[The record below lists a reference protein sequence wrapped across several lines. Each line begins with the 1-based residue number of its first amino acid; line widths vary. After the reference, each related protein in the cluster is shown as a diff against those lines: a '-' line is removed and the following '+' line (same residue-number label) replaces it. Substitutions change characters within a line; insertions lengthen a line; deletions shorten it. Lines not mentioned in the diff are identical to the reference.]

1 MIKLKDIIKEEVIK
15 PLIESAYDDDAD
27 KQGRDDGTSWMA
39 NSSAG
44 DYGAKYKGQIRYF
57 DDEDSAKAY
66 AKSGSKDSKGG
77 GDDDKKDKEDPG
89 KLSGSDFDRQADKE
103 EPKGVSNAET
113 LLSKVPDSYKEAQQ
127 MSPDELE
134 SLAKEL
140 DAEGEKVDKEVGKQ
154 VDVVNSIQPRPMA
167 LNKGGIT
174 LVLLPR
180 DKQPDKEAY
189 DKYQEANQK
198 LNDLKRDREKLHD
211 QSKRMMGIRD
221 DVINDQN
228 AEKAISN
235 LEKKESPDDI
245 INRFVDNYSD
255 VFYLEDGDDEH
266 EVSFSDL
273 SDGMQKKIKDAL
285 LKRLDAVGDALKDYD
300 ETDVAQDGTEAYKK
314 AQEAF
319 YDAQDKFGRGN
330 DMVRLAKDLDMDVSD
345 DKYDRLTYY

>member
-1 MIKLKDIIKEEVIK
+1 
-15 PLIESAYDDDAD
+15 
-27 KQGRDDGTSWMA
+27 
-39 NSSAG
+39 
-44 DYGAKYKGQIRYF
+44 
-57 DDEDSAKAY
+57 
-66 AKSGSKDSKGG
+66 
-77 GDDDKKDKEDPG
+77 
-89 KLSGSDFDRQADKE
+89 
-103 EPKGVSNAET
+103 
-113 LLSKVPDSYKEAQQ
+113 

-134 SLAKEL
+134 NLAKEL

-167 LNKGGIT
+167 LNQGGRT
-174 LVLLPR
+174 LGLLPR

-228 AEKAISN
+228 AEKAVSN

-245 INRFVDNYSD
+245 VNRFVDQESD

-266 EVSFSDL
+266 EVHFSDL

-285 LKRLDAVGDALKDYD
+285 LKRLDAVSDALKDYD
-300 ETDVAQDGTEAYKK
+300 ETDVAEDGTEAYRK
-314 AQEAF
+314 AQDAF
-319 YDAQDKFGRGN
+319 YDAQEKHGN
-330 DMVRLAKDLDMDVSD
+330 GAPMMRLAKDLDMDVSD
-345 DKYDRLTYY
+345 DKYDRLNYY

>member
-1 MIKLKDIIKEEVIK
+1 MIKLKDIIKEGIIE
-15 PLIESAYDDDAD
+15 PLLEEETY
-27 KQGRDDGTSWMA
+27 KLKKKDGGKVVVFTNKDNYKKALKS
-39 NSSAG
+39 G
-44 DYGAKYKGQIRYF
+44 DYEEP
-57 DDEDSAKAY
+57 DT
-66 AKSGSKDSKGG
+66 KGG
-77 GDDDKKDKEDPG
+77 EEEKGKEDPG

-103 EPKGVSNAET
+103 EPKGVSNAKAV
-113 LLSKVPDSYKEAQQ
+113 LDKVPGSYKEAQQ

-134 SLAKEL
+134 NLAKEL

-154 VDVVNSIQPRPMA
+154 VDVVNNINPRPMG

-174 LVLLPR
+174 LGLLPR

-189 DKYQEANQK
+189 DKYQEEIQK

-228 AEKAISN
+228 AEKAVSN

-245 INRFVDNYSD
+245 ENRFVDQESD

-266 EVSFSDL
+266 EVHFSDL

-285 LKRLDAVGDALKDYD
+285 LKRLDAVSDALTDYD
-300 ETDVAQDGTEAYKK
+300 EADIDDIENYRKAQD
-314 AQEAF
+314 AF
-319 YDAQDKFGRGN
+319 YDAQEKHGN
-330 DMVRLAKDLDMDVSD
+330 GAPMMRLAKDLDMDMSD
-345 DKYDRLTYY
+345 DKYDRLNYY

>member
-1 MIKLKDIIKEEVIK
+1 MIKLKDIIKESVIE
-15 PLIESAYDDDAD
+15 PLLEAETY
-27 KQGRDDGTSWMA
+27 KLKKKDGGKVVVFTNKDNYKKALKS
-39 NSSAG
+39 G
-44 DYGAKYKGQIRYF
+44 DYEEP
-57 DDEDSAKAY
+57 DT
-66 AKSGSKDSKGG
+66 KGG
-77 GDDDKKDKEDPG
+77 EEEKKGKEDPG

-103 EPKGVSNAET
+103 EPKGDSNAKV
-113 LLSKVPDSYKEAQQ
+113 LLDKVPGSYKEAQQ

-134 SLAKEL
+134 NLAKEL

-167 LNKGGIT
+167 LNQGGRT
-174 LVLLPR
+174 LGLLPR

-228 AEKAISN
+228 AEKAVSN

-245 INRFVDNYSD
+245 VNRFVDQESD

-266 EVSFSDL
+266 EVHFSDL

-285 LKRLDAVGDALKDYD
+285 LKRLDAVSDALKDYD
-300 ETDVAQDGTEAYKK
+300 ETDVAEDGTEAYRK
-314 AQEAF
+314 AQDAF
-319 YDAQDKFGRGN
+319 YDAQEKHGN
-330 DMVRLAKDLDMDVSD
+330 GAPMMRLAKDLDMDVSD
-345 DKYDRLTYY
+345 DKYDRLNYY